1 MGVQNLSSEGSLQ
14 NLQRLLDRQADFA
27 PVQLNVVSDVVRQ
40 GKVQAIATL
49 ANEPIHGLCRNLL
62 EQRRKRFVLDT
73 LLLLD
78 DWQASLQLDPQA
90 ALQKLNQIK
99 QQYREMLLADQ
110 VDIKAYI
117 ELMELISV
125 MTLVPQTSAVSSRPT
140 ISHS

>member
-1 MGVQNLSSEGSLQ
+1 MRQKTQ
-14 NLQRLLDRQADFA
+14 TFADRCQ
-27 PVQLNVVSDVVRQ
+27 
-40 GKVQAIATL
+40 
-49 ANEPIHGLCRNLL
+49 NLL

-110 VDIKAYI
+110 VDIKTYI

-125 MTLVPQTSAVSSRPT
+125 MMLVPQTSAVSSRPT
-140 ISHS
+140 IPLT